1 VSPCQWCRSAPDVVT
16 FIMGRRSVILHLR
29 YCMKNLLIFAVG
41 FGAAIGT
48 TAAWFPQVVRTW
60 STRSARDF
68 SWGYL
73 ALFVMGVFL
82 WTAYGILRRDP
93 VVIIGNGITLLL
105 VISVGVVKARERDD
119 VTQS

>member
-1 VSPCQWCRSAPDVVT
+1 MNN
-16 FIMGRRSVILHLR
+16 FLILA
-29 YCMKNLLIFAVG
+29 IG
-41 FGAAIGT
+41 FGAAVGT

-82 WTAYGILRRDP
+82 WTMYGVLRRDV
-93 VVIIGNGITLLL
+93 VVIVGNGITLLL
-105 VISVGVVKARERDD
+105 VISVGLVKAREGK
-119 VTQS
+119 T

>member
-1 VSPCQWCRSAPDVVT
+1 
-16 FIMGRRSVILHLR
+16 
-29 YCMKNLLIFAVG
+29 MKNLLIFAVG

-60 STRSARDF
+60 RTRRARDF

-73 ALFVMGVFL
+73 GLFVMGVSL
-82 WTAYGILRRDP
+82 WTTYGILRRDP

-119 VTQS
+119 FTP